1 MAVKKKTVEKA
12 KKAKKQSEEESEIKP
27 KKAKKQS
34 EKESE
39 IKPKKAKK
47 QSEKILEIKSEI
59 KKESASMGLS
69 KLELLG
75 MQGVISNYKRG
86 RHTLHPKHCIII
98 FPSIKTRKDA
108 NKMVGRMVIWTSSTG
123 KELRGIIVRAHGNKG
138 AVRAHFKKAGVPGQ
152 ALGTAVKII
161 K

>member
-1 MAVKKKTVEKA
+1 MAVKKKTVEKE
-12 KKAKKQSEEESEIKP
+12 KKAE
-27 KKAKKQS
+27 KQS

-39 IKPKKAKK
+39 TK
-47 QSEKILEIKSEI
+47 SEKESETKSKKVKKKSE
-59 KKESASMGLS
+59 KKSGTKAESKEEIASVGLS
-69 KLELLG
+69 KLEILG
-75 MQGVISNYKRG
+75 MEGVISNYKRG
-86 RHTLHPKHCIII
+86 RHTLHPKHCIIV

-108 NKMVGRMVIWTSSTG
+108 NKMVGRMVVWISSTG
-123 KELRGIIVRAHGNKG
+123 KELKGIIVRAHGNKG